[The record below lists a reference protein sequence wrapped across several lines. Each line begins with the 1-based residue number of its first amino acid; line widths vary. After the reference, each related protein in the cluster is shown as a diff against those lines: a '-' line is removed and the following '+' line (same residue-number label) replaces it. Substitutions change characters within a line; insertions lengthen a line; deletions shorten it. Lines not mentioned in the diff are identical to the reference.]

1 MLFYILEC
9 GIYLLNIAKCDII
22 NLYFIFWNMELT
34 MNLNPQDVVVVLKS
48 LIDGNAGQVR
58 QKADDAAEEEEME
71 SKFLAASSSYAQL
84 GEGLAMSASQ
94 VFRSV
99 ERAEDARLI
108 YRLSPPSAA
117 ANMYRKHQP
126 KFWPIRE
133 SLKEFLIHGVKY
145 AFPVH
150 RGGLVRGMPT
160 AHAAPP
166 INRQIAESSDLPPVW
181 PDAEGTI
188 RGLEFSPLY
197 KNVPSAAR
205 RDPKLYELL
214 ALVDAI
220 RDGRAREREIAIR
233 ELTAR
238 IDEL

>member
-1 MLFYILEC
+1 
-9 GIYLLNIAKCDII
+9 
-22 NLYFIFWNMELT
+22 

-48 LIDGNAGQVR
+48 LVDRSTRAAQ
-58 QKADDAAEEEEME
+58 QKAKDVADEME
-71 SKFLAASSSYAQL
+71 AKFLAAGSTYAEL
-84 GEGLAMSASQ
+84 GEELAMSASQ
-94 VFRSV
+94 VFRSA
-99 ERAEDARLI
+99 ERAEEAQLI
-108 YRLSPPSAA
+108 YRLPGRPAPGHT
-117 ANMYRKHQP
+117 KDQT
-126 KFWPIRE
+126 KFWPIRAN
-133 SLKEFLIHGVKY
+133 LKEFLIHGVKY

-166 INRQIAESSDLPPVW
+166 LSQQIAESSEPPPVW
-181 PDAEGTI
+181 PDPEGTV

-197 KNVPSAAR
+197 KNAPAAAR

-238 IDEL
+238 IDEG